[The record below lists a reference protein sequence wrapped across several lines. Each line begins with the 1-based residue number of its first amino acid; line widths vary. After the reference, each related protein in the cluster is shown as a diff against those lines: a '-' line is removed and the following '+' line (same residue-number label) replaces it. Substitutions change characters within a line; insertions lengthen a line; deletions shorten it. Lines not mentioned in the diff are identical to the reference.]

1 MKTMTL
7 LAVAAVAVA
16 QSNPKNYEC
25 TPAQLQAAIAPVAAV
40 AVNTV
45 VQCAQDANLS
55 DQNVAAPTQLT
66 SAQVTA
72 LLQSTSCAALYAG
85 VQKAIASITP
95 ACFVFTQPVPVT
107 SDKITDLSY
116 QAYLEAL
123 QGGSLATGAPPPGGA
138 TAQPGS
144 SAPPSAT
151 TRPGGNGT
159 AAVLT
164 PAVSGTVTSTP
175 AGNGTATSTPG
186 ATTATSGSPS
196 AVITSSPATTAAP
209 KPSSNAAAFAPSLV
223 AAAVVAAAF
232 L

>member
-123 QGGSLATGAPPPGGA
+123 QGGSLATGAPPPGAWQQCTTKRDHKTGWQRHGGRVNA
-138 TAQPGS
+138 CGQRNGNVDACGERDGNINAWGHNGNQRQPLS
-144 SAPPSAT
+144 SHNFIASNHGGTQAIVERGCLCTKPP
-151 TRPGGNGT
+151 
-159 AAVLT
+159 
-164 PAVSGTVTSTP
+164 
-175 AGNGTATSTPG
+175 
-186 ATTATSGSPS
+186 
-196 AVITSSPATTAAP
+196 
-209 KPSSNAAAFAPSLV
+209 
-223 AAAVVAAAF
+223 AF